1 MHDRQLLY
9 VLRHAK
15 SSWDEPGLDDH
26 DRPLAP
32 RGRDAAEAMAEYL
45 RAEGIRPEL
54 VICSSAR
61 RARETLD
68 GVDPAGRRL
77 VEPAVYSASATDLL
91 QRLRRVP
98 DGIASVMVIGHNPTL
113 QMLVLCLANPA
124 GAALSEGSD
133 LEAVRGK
140 FPTGAIATLQF
151 DGGWSELEPGRAV
164 LSGFVRPRQLS

>member
-1 MHDRQLLY
+1 MDDRRQLY

-32 RGRDAAEAMAEYL
+32 RGRAAAKAMAGHV
-45 RAEGIRPEL
+45 RAQGIGPEL

-68 GVDPAGRRL
+68 GVDPTGQRL
-77 VEPAVYSASATDLL
+77 IEPGVYSASATDLL

-98 DGIASVMVIGHNPTL
+98 DAIEAVMVIGHNPTL
-113 QMLVLCLANPA
+113 QMLVLRLADP
-124 GAALSEGSD
+124 GGDTLGDDSD
-133 LEAVRGK
+133 LEVVRSK
-140 FPTGAIATLQF
+140 FPTGALATLCF
-151 DGGWSELEPGRAV
+151 AGGWREL
-164 LSGFVRPRQLS
+164 

>member
-1 MHDRQLLY
+1 MDDRRQLY

-26 DRPLAP
+26 DRPLAA
-32 RGRDAAEAMAEYL
+32 RGRDAAQAMAAHV

-68 GVDPAGRRL
+68 GVDPTGHRL
-77 VEPAVYSASATDLL
+77 IEPGVYSAGATDLL

-98 DGIASVMVIGHNPTL
+98 DATGSVMVIGHNPTL
-113 QMLVLCLANPA
+113 QMLVLCLADP
-124 GAALSEGSD
+124 GRDTLGKGSD
-133 LEAVRGK
+133 LEAMHSK
-140 FPTGAIATLQF
+140 FPTAALATLRF
-151 DGGWSELEPGRAV
+151 DGGWGELGPRRAE
-164 LSGFVRPRQLS
+164 LAGFVRPRQL

>member
-1 MHDRQLLY
+1 MHDRRRLY

-32 RGRDAAEAMAEYL
+32 RGRDAAKAMAAHV
-45 RAEGIRPEL
+45 RAQAIRPEL

-68 GVDPAGRRL
+68 GVDPAGQRL
-77 VEPAVYSASATDLL
+77 IEPGVYSASATDLL

-98 DGIASVMVIGHNPTL
+98 AATESVMVIGHNPTL
-113 QMLVLCLANPA
+113 QMLVLCLVDP
-124 GAALSEGSD
+124 GSATLGGGSH

-140 FPTGAIATLQF
+140 FPTGALATLQF
-151 DGGWSELEPGRAV
+151 DGGWGELAPGRAE
-164 LSGFVRPRQLS
+164 LAGFVRPRQL